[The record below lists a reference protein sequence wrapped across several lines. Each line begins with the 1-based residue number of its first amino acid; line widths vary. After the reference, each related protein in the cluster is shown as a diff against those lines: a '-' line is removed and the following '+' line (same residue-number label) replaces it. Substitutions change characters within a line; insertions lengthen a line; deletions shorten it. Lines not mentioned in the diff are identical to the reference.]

1 MTGHPFRRLVR
12 QHVGGWQLLGF
23 FVTNLVGFAILLGA
37 VQFYCDGRS
46 AIEAPDSLLANDFL
60 ILSKEVREVG
70 VGKTFFTREELDR
83 LAQQPFVVASGE
95 FTPACYRVSGG
106 MSMGGMRMSTYL
118 FFESVPDRFLDV
130 ASEAWHFEEQEGR
143 VPIILPRNYLNLY
156 NFGFASAQG
165 LPQLS
170 EELVR
175 DIPLDIEIAGRG
187 ASRRFRGQVVGFS
200 NRLNTILV
208 PEAFIRWSNRHYA
221 DRSAGDP
228 SRVILEVADASD
240 EALHD
245 YLAENGYQVEGDGAR
260 AGRAGLVL
268 RLVAGAIAAIGL
280 LITVLAVL
288 ILMLSI
294 FLMLQKN
301 EQRLEDLLLLGY
313 TPARVARPY
322 QLSAAGLNL
331 AALAGALLAVGW
343 VRSEY
348 LALTALFGDAAGTTG
363 GLWPAAVAGIL
374 LVGVVAAVGSLMIRR
389 RIDRLWVRG

>member
-23 FVTNLVGFAILLGA
+23 FATTLAGFAILLGA

-70 VGKTFFTREELDR
+70 AGKTFFTREELDR
-83 LAQQPFVVASGE
+83 LAEQPFVVASGE
-95 FTPACYRVSGG
+95 FTPARYRVSGG
-106 MSMGGMRMSTYL
+106 LSMGGLRMSTYL

-130 ASEAWHFEEQEGR
+130 ASEAWHFEEREGR

-187 ASRRFRGQVVGFS
+187 ASRRFRGQVAGFS

-208 PEAFIRWSNRHYA
+208 PETFIRWSNERYA
-221 DRSAGDP
+221 DRAAGDP
-228 SRVILEVADASD
+228 SRVIVEVRDAA
-240 EALHD
+240 EGALHD
-245 YLAENGYQVEGDGAR
+245 YLARNGYLVEGDGAR
-260 AGRAGLVL
+260 SGRAGAVL
-268 RLVAGAIAAIGL
+268 RLVAGAIAGIGL
-280 LITVLAVL
+280 LITVLAFL
-288 ILMLSI
+288 ILILSL
-294 FLMLQKN
+294 FLVLQKN
-301 EQRLEDLLLLGY
+301 EQQLEDLLLLGY

-322 QLSAAGLNL
+322 QLLAAGLNL

-343 VRSEY
+343 VRGEY
-348 LALTALFGDAAGTTG
+348 LSLVTLFGDGAETTG
-363 GLWPAAVAGIL
+363 GIWPAAIAGL
-374 LVGVVAAVGSLMIRR
+374 GLVGLVAAVDCLMIRR